1 MKGKPR
7 LAVISPFLDKRH
19 GTERRVVEWVSRLAD
34 AFEIHVYSQRVD
46 DLNLSKITWH
56 RIPKLPGPH
65 LINYLW
71 WFFANRFARIWY
83 RRIRGLR
90 HDIVFSP
97 GVNCLDPDVVSVH
110 VVFAEYIRRNRAEME
125 FARNSA
131 SSWPALL
138 HRKLYYELIAF
149 LERRLYTRREL
160 RLVLIAQ
167 RTEDELRRFYGRSE
181 EFPILY
187 VGLDHEI
194 FNSARRIAKR
204 GAARRELNITEDD
217 FVLLLIGNDWRNK
230 GVMVIL
236 EAMERLRDLPVRLL
250 LVGRENV
257 TKYRDLVAEHHL
269 ADRVHF
275 LSPRPDVE
283 FYYAAA
289 DVYLGPSLEDTFAQP
304 PAEAMACGLPVVVSS
319 ANGTSE
325 IITDGTDGF
334 ILRDPADST
343 SLAGMIRRLYVDQEF
358 RARMG
363 KSAAETTKQYTW
375 ERNGEDLLKIFQEI
389 LQRKA
394 GPPTTSGGQE
404 LCEAPGPR

>member
-1 MKGKPR
+1 MKGQPR

-19 GTERRVVEWVSRLAD
+19 GTERRVVEWISRLVD

-56 RIPKLPGPH
+56 RIPRLPAPH

-71 WFFANRFARIWY
+71 WFFANRFARIWD
-83 RRIRGLR
+83 RRVRGLQ

-97 GVNCLDPDVVSVH
+97 GVNCLDADVVSVH
-110 VVFAEYIRRNRAEME
+110 IVFAEYIYRNRAEMK
-125 FARNSA
+125 FARNPA

-138 HRKLYYELIAF
+138 HRKLYYGLIVF
-149 LERRLYTRREL
+149 LERRLYTQRKL

-167 RTEDELRRFYGRSE
+167 RTEDELRRFYGRNE
-181 EFPILY
+181 KFPILY
-187 VGLDHEI
+187 VGLDHEV
-194 FNSARRIAKR
+194 FNSTRRTAKR
-204 GAARRELNITEDD
+204 DAARRELSITEDA

-236 EAMERLRDLPVRLL
+236 EAMGMLNDLPVRLL

-257 TKYRDLVAEHHL
+257 AEYRDIVEEHHL

-275 LSPRPDVE
+275 LSPRPDVD
-283 FYYAAA
+283 FFYAAA

-304 PAEAMACGLPVVVSS
+304 PAEAMACGLPVVVSR

-325 IITDGTDGF
+325 IITDGVDGF
-334 ILRDPADST
+334 ILKDSADAA

-363 KSAAETTKQYTW
+363 KNAAETTKRYTW
-375 ERNGEDLLKIFQEI
+375 DRNGEDLLKIFQEI
-389 LQRKA
+389 LERKA
-394 GPPTTSGGQE
+394 GPPTRSGDQK